1 MPRPKLPR
9 TIHSPPSIDVFNPG
23 GSEQREEVV
32 LSYEELEAI
41 RLIDFEGLDQS
52 EAATHMGISRQTFGR
67 VLKSARFTV
76 SKALVEGFGLKVT
89 GGCYRVRG
97 QGRAHGQGNGVGRQR
112 RRHYALNSKEQQRE
126 STGGTQMA
134 ENNRSSQGQGSNG
147 NSNEGAGVGTGRGQG
162 KGQGRGQG
170 QRSGTGR
177 GKGGGKGKGR
187 GLGGGK
193 GDGSCGRS

>member
-9 TIHSPPSIDVFNPG
+9 IIHSPPSIDVFNPS
-23 GSEQREEVV
+23 GSEQTGEVV

-52 EAATHMGISRQTFGR
+52 KASAHMGISRQTFGR
-67 VLKSARFTV
+67 VLRSARFTV
-76 SKALVEGFGLKVT
+76 AKALVKGFQLKVT

-97 QGRAHGQGNGVGRQR
+97 QGRTNGPGSGSGRQR
-112 RRHYALNSKEQQRE
+112 RHHGTKNAKEQQTE
-126 STGGTQMA
+126 FSGGTEMA
-134 ENNRSSQGQGSNG
+134 GNNKTPQGQGNTDTITDKA
-147 NSNEGAGVGTGRGQG
+147 GAGQGLG

-170 QRSGTGR
+170 RGSGTGR